1 MKKQSN
7 IKLSIYSNQR
17 IIIEDY
23 HQLLDLTDE
32 MIKVDIYT
40 ILGKFIKLIQM
51 DSYMIEV
58 VGTIHQV
65 LIEG

>member
-23 HQLLDLTDE
+23 HQLVDLTDE

-40 ILGKFIKLIQM
+40 ILGNFIKLIQM
-51 DSYMIEV
+51 DSYMIEII
-58 VGTIHQV
+58 GTIHQV